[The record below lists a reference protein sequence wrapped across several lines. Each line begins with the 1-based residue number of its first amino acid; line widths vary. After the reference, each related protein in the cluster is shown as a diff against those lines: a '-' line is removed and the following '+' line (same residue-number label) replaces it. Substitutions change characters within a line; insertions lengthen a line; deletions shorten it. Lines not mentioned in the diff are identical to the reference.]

1 MNSQLVDW
9 SDFTTSTESNSLDAV
24 SNLNR
29 VINLA
34 GCVFIAT
41 FPVLAI
47 VVGAAW
53 SITVPAAAMV
63 IHASLWALGFLFL
76 AIATEWKGRELSGW
90 ALSTGIALPL
100 LAFLGSY
107 LAGEFTVIA
116 AAILGAWVAF
126 LIISRLWDR

>member
-63 IHASLWALGFLFL
+63 IQASLWALGFLFL
-76 AIATEWKGRELSGW
+76 AIATEWNGRELSGW